1 MRNLCQFC
9 ANWKGE
15 RCRMWSVKQ
24 FECFW
29 MYSFNLRL
37 SYKYGNSFEHL
48 KAFLRSCNLCS
59 SSSTLSYAKY
69 TVNVMPHSVAKSLR
83 GSLNLFAAPW
93 RKCPPFLLH
102 ASCPTPGHALKA
114 PKNVVASLLAA
125 EVPGGRH
132 VCHLCTTTAT
142 ATELKDSNNN
152 NSAKR
157 KQQQWEEERKQQLD

>member
-15 RCRMWSVKQ
+15 RCRMWSAKQ

-48 KAFLRSCNLCS
+48 KAFLRSFNLCS

-83 GSLNLFAAPW
+83 GSLNLLAAPW

-102 ASCPTPGHALKA
+102 AMPNSWTRPQGSKKCCRFAFGSGSARRQTCLPF
-114 PKNVVASLLAA
+114 VY
-125 EVPGGRH
+125 
-132 VCHLCTTTAT
+132 
-142 ATELKDSNNN
+142 N
-152 NSAKR
+152 NSNRVKR
-157 KQQQWEEERKQQLD
+157 QQQQQQC